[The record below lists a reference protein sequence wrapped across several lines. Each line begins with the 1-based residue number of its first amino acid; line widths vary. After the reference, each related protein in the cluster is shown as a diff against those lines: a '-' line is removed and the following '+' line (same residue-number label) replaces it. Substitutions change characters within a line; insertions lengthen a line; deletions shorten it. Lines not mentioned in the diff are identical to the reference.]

1 MTKYFRIIMH
11 VINDYLCFRRLPS
24 RASSAAGRV
33 ARRRNSLGLGQQL
46 DPTAVPPSRAS
57 TAVGL
62 LTKTVQWLNNDEGDE
77 ENEDDDDEEDDR

>member
-1 MTKYFRIIMH
+1 
-11 VINDYLCFRRLPS
+11 
-24 RASSAAGRV
+24 
-33 ARRRNSLGLGQQL
+33 
-46 DPTAVPPSRAS
+46 VPPSRAS